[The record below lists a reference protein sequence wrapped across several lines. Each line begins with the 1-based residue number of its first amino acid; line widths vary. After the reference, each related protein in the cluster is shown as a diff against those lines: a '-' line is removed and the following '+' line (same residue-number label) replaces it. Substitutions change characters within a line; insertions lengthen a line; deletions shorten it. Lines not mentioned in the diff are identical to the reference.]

1 MLLNWVLLGSISK
14 ISQFTSFQ
22 LSDTRDGDGLQIVQD
37 TGTGGSW
44 PVSTDRVTW
53 IRGAMAV
60 LKYTDHP
67 KTPRSNN
74 QSNCNTAEID
84 RKYVFDS
91 MDGLY
96 YGETSFWTGENKPI
110 PNG

>member
-1 MLLNWVLLGSISK
+1 MGLAWLDPQRSANSLL
-14 ISQFTSFQ
+14 FR

-67 KTPRSNN
+67 ELREATIK
-74 QSNCNTAEID
+74 QFVILL
-84 RKYVFDS
+84 K
-91 MDGLY
+91 
-96 YGETSFWTGENKPI
+96 
-110 PNG
+110 